1 MGTNA
6 KHAHTSVTFEN
17 VERDITFLQ
26 QRLELMQHQNKQNRA
41 LLETYRNM
49 LDSRLKVRTLLT
61 EKYSNLK
68 GTGPAAFVTS

>member
-1 MGTNA
+1 
-6 KHAHTSVTFEN
+6 
-17 VERDITFLQ
+17 
-26 QRLELMQHQNKQNRA
+26 MQHQNKPNRA

-68 GTGPAAFVTS
+68 GTGVAAFAANELTAQLMIHLQCWR